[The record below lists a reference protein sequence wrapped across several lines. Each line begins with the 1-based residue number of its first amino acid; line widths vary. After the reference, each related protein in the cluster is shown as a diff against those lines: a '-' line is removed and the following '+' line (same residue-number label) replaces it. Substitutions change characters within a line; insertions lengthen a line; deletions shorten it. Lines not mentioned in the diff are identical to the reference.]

1 MGIAMVDT
9 ETMEIE
15 RQADLF
21 VTRRDCTDLRK
32 AFIEGWRA
40 ALEYHEDDSELLAQI
55 GLKPDVQTKE

>member
-1 MGIAMVDT
+1 
-9 ETMEIE
+9 MEIE